1 MGFGEAMVTDWQS
14 AGLLKA
20 SVFKQVVVTVEQG
33 LVLRAMGRLSAA
45 DAQALRQVAVS
56 CIG

>member
-1 MGFGEAMVTDWQS
+1 MVTDWQS